1 MGPDELCLE
10 FAGYILDNHPN
21 ITIDRR
27 TLAYTIQFWVDDDLI
42 PNLDREHTCN
52 HMAQHIIT
60 EHPSISDDIVGLAQT
75 IQDFIDIIEVRL
87 NDQQQPHVQEALP
100 APAGEDDAAC
110 AVEGAWMGQPVHD
123 PHDDEGDDRVNRLPT
138 MMEVV
143 VGGVVE
149 QRRVEGV
156 DEVQQ
161 KMMDGTVHQLRA
173 RLLPELHEGETLH
186 WIIGDYRPHIT
197 KETHMNIEV
206 FRSGII
212 RKQWYFRFRARNGQI
227 VAQSEGYHNKQD
239 CINTANSIKR
249 RAADAQIIVL
259 ED

>member
-10 FAGYILDNHPN
+10 FADYILDNHPN
-21 ITIDRR
+21 IAIDRY

-42 PNLDREHTCN
+42 PNLDREHSCT

-87 NDQQQPHVQEALP
+87 NDQQQPHDQEDHA
-100 APAGEDDAAC
+100 AATGEDDAAC

-123 PHDDEGDDRVNRLPT
+123 QDDDGGDDHVNRLPT

-143 VGGVVE
+143 VGSKIE
-149 QRRVEGV
+149 QRRVAGA

-161 KMMDGTVHQLRA
+161 KMIDGTVRQLRA
-173 RLLPELHEGETLH
+173 RLIPELYEGETLH

-227 VAQSEGYHNKQD
+227 VAQSEGYRNKQD
-239 CINTANSIKR
+239 CINTANSIKL
-249 RAADAQIIVL
+249 RAADADVIII